1 MLKADGLDKAVL
13 GVGMR
18 CGKEDIL
25 VYSYDKCIKLFMEN
39 DKMTY
44 EEAIDWMEYNVVGAW
59 LGEQTPIFVRDL
71 GEDEL

>member
-25 VYSYDKCIKLFMEN
+25 VYSYDKCIKLF
-39 DKMTY
+39 
-44 EEAIDWMEYNVVGAW
+44 
-59 LGEQTPIFVRDL
+59 
-71 GEDEL
+71 

>member
-44 EEAIDWMEYNVVGAW
+44 EVVGAW